1 MYTFV
6 SHSPKEGFMPGFI
19 TAVVSCHVDWNRPTV
34 WPVPSLLSAAI
45 ICITRCWV
53 LYTCGLGSEQ
63 NRWIKAL
70 GSLWQ
75 HKVWCEE
82 PNVWCCMILHYAAWC
97 CMMLHD
103 AAWCCLVYPG
113 GQLLTLLLLRDEVLG
128 SHFQLKLAQLVF
140 SAHCPAKAKVILNSI
155 YLPDTVCHI
164 RVRKHNEVEG
174 KCLMILNIFSKWNI
188 NGVGCISI
196 HDDLNHLAVC
206 SGCLSCFF
214 SL

>member
-6 SHSPKEGFMPGFI
+6 SHSPKEGFMPGLI
-19 TAVVSCHVDWNRPTV
+19 TAVVSCHVDYITV
-34 WPVPSLLSAAI
+34 WPVPSLLSAAL

-53 LYTCGLGSEQ
+53 LYTCGLGSDQ

-70 GSLWQ
+70 GSLWE
-75 HKVWCEE
+75 HKVWRDAT
-82 PNVWCCMILHYAAWC
+82 WCCM
-97 CMMLHD
+97 
-103 AAWCCLVYPG
+103 VYPG

-128 SHFQLKLAQLVF
+128 SHFQLKLAQLMF
-140 SAHCPAKAKVILNSI
+140 SAHCPAKAKAILNSI
-155 YLPDTVCHI
+155 YLPHTICHI

-174 KCLMILNIFSKWNI
+174 KCLIILNIFSKWNI
-188 NGVGCISI
+188 NGVGCFSI
-196 HDDLNHLAVC
+196 QADLNHLAVC